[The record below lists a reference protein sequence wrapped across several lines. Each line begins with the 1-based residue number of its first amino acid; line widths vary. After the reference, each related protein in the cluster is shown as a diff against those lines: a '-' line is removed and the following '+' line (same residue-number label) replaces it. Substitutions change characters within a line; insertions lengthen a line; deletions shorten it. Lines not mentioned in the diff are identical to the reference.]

1 MEEFI
6 ILGIDALIV
15 GVVGLVYHSASLK
28 LRHVQVNLWI
38 SKIYLYEFQIKKK
51 YLVPSKKNVT
61 FNFN

>member
-28 LRHVQVNLWI
+28 LRHVQVNL
-38 SKIYLYEFQIKKK
+38 
-51 YLVPSKKNVT
+51 
-61 FNFN
+61 